1 MLNFIARL
9 LGAIRICSDR
19 PGSGDP
25 LAIEE
30 DYYRFQRAAQSREFG
45 ATPSAAGPPRAPD
58 SARVVARPAAP
69 RWHLPRIRRP
79 VA

>member
-1 MLNFIARL
+1 MLSFIARL

-30 DYYRFQRAAQSREFG
+30 DYYRFQRAAQSRPE
-45 ATPSAAGPPRAPD
+45 PRL
-58 SARVVARPAAP
+58 AP
-69 RWHLPRIRRP
+69 RGRRGLRIRP
-79 VA
+79 E